1 MKNRGFTLIE
11 VLAVV
16 LIIGI
21 LASVA
26 LPQYRRA
33 ILKSRFVALMPNANA
48 VRDGENAFYLQNR
61 HYTNNIQELDIKAV
75 DAGIRVMPNRWCSYV
90 LARPV
95 NASVNAR
102 LLMYMDKSFR
112 RPGATICEAR
122 HGDDEANWLCQ
133 HGLNGTP
140 SGVGSSAAY
149 AAYELEAGW
158 GGGSTGKDICADA
171 DGDGETTVS
180 DVTSII
186 NAKLG
191 GAPEGRELYEF
202 DVNGDGCIDSNDV
215 NCVIDI
221 ILGNT
226 DDESSPCNITVSS
239 EDECTGKWAGD

>member
-48 VRDGENAFYLQNR
+48 VRDGENAFYLLNR
-61 HYTNNIQELDIKAV
+61 RYTNNIQELDIKAV
-75 DAGIRVMPNRWCSYV
+75 DAGIRVVPNKWCSYV

-102 LLMYMDKSFR
+102 LLMYMDKSFK

-122 HGDDEANWLCQ
+122 NGDAEANWLCQ

-140 SGVGSSAAY
+140 SGVGSGAAY
-149 AAYELEAGW
+149 TAYELEAGW
-158 GGGSTGKDICADA
+158 ERPTGKDICADIN
-171 DGDGETTVS
+171 GDGEFNVA
-180 DVTSII
+180 DVTSGI
-186 NAKLG
+186 NVILG
-191 GAPEGRELYEF
+191 GTPEGRELYEY
-202 DVNGDGCIDSNDV
+202 DANGDGCVDV
-215 NCVIDI
+215 NDMRCLIEVL
-221 ILGNT
+221 LGNAAE
-226 DDESSPCNITVSS
+226 ESSYCNITVSS
-239 EDECTGKWAGD
+239 EDECTGRWAGN